1 MEMFYMIVLTIATIV
16 LIILLAS
23 IGLLMNKG
31 KKSTVFPPTSN
42 QCPDNWALGADGVS
56 CVVPKTGN
64 VGSGAI
70 AASATN
76 APYAVSI
83 GGQIMFNPNNP
94 SWSATGSSAI
104 CAKKNWANNN
114 NISWDGVDNY
124 NSC

>member
-31 KKSTVFPPTSN
+31 KKSKVFPPTSN

-70 AASATN
+70 AASATK
-76 APYAVSI
+76 APYAVSV